1 MEARLLVASLRLI
14 HILGRIFWVA
24 GVMVNTLFL
33 LPAVRAVGPSAGPV
47 LQFMM
52 QRRRLPIWMNVAMGL
67 TMLSGFGLYGFFASA
82 GGGWARSRMAMVLGL
97 GALFALGAAG
107 IGGALIQPTTRKLAA
122 LGQQLQG
129 AGGPPSA
136 AAQEEM
142 KGLQA
147 RLSKGLS
154 FVLTFVLLA
163 AAAMAV
169 ARYA

>member
-1 MEARLLVASLRLI
+1 MDARLLLTFLRLL
-14 HILGRIFWVA
+14 HILGGIFWVGGA
-24 GVMVNTLFL
+24 VVNTFFL
-33 LPAVRAVGPSAGPV
+33 LPAVRAVGPSAAPV

-52 QRRRLPIWMNVAMGL
+52 QRRKLPVWMNVAAAI
-67 TMLSGFGLYGFFASA
+67 TVLSGFGMYAFFARA

-97 GALFALGAAG
+97 GALLALLAAG
-107 IGGALIQPTTRKLAA
+107 VAGALVQPTTRKLAA
-122 LGQQLQG
+122 LGQQS
-129 AGGPPSA
+129 AGGPPSP

-147 RLSKGLS
+147 RLGRGLTAVAS
-154 FVLTFVLLA
+154 LLLLA

>member
-1 MEARLLVASLRLI
+1 MEARLLIAALRLI
-14 HILGRIFWVA
+14 HILGGIFWVGGA
-24 GVMVNTLFL
+24 MVNTLFL

-52 QRRRLPIWMNVAMGL
+52 QRRRLPVWMNLAMAL
-67 TMLSGFGLYGFFASA
+67 TMLSGFGMYGFFASA
-82 GGGWARSRMAMVLGL
+82 GGGWARSRMAMLLGL

-107 IGGALIQPTTRKLAA
+107 VGGALVQPTTRKLAA
-122 LGQQLQG
+122 LGQQVQA

-136 AAQEEM
+136 VAQEEM

-147 RLSKGLS
+147 RLARGLS
-154 FVLTFVLLA
+154 FVLTFLVLSA
-163 AAAMAV
+163 ALMAV